1 MTSIWRIPP
10 PAFFLAILM
19 FCGGLIIGLWIG
31 GWILPFAVAFGHGG
45 WSEVGR
51 IPISERIFAETPAF
65 LDPESISY
73 KIVNIGRVLFALG
86 GALIFGII
94 GKRWWEYLV
103 IDKYRW
109 MTREEVEAFYKR
121 DPGI

>member
-1 MTSIWRIPP
+1 MSSIWRIPP
-10 PAFFLAILM
+10 AALFLFLLM
-19 FCGGLIIGLWIG
+19 LCGGFGLG
-31 GWILPFAVAFGHGG
+31 ALVGDWILPFVVALAHGG
-45 WSEVGR
+45 WSEVR
-51 IPISERIFAETPAF
+51 RTPISERVFAEAPAF
-65 LDPESISY
+65 MDRQSTSY
-73 KIVNIGRVLFALG
+73 MFVNIGRIVLSFAGMVVFVLG
-86 GALIFGII
+86 